1 MCKVLDFYCW
11 TVEFGRWEARAV
23 KSYSMAE
30 LEARKLKYPTTGTE
44 SLLLGILTEG
54 KIEQSRKCSI
64 QNSTIAV
71 YRPTCK
77 FRKIV
82 CKCCQLEHFEC
93 VVNCATPIHVSMF
106 MGTLLQGANNLE
118 FRQIQVL
125 YKYEIRSMC
134 WFGYIYDTRVG
145 CIFMLFSS

>member
-1 MCKVLDFYCW
+1 MCKSLDSHCW

-54 KIEQSRKCSI
+54 EIKQSSKCSI
-64 QNSTIAV
+64 QNSTIT
-71 YRPTCK
+71 TCK
-77 FRKIV
+77 FLQDCV
-82 CKCCQLEHFEC
+82 QNAVMLNTCEC

-106 MGTLLQGANNLE
+106 MVTFFQGTNNFE

-125 YKYEIRSMC
+125 YKYKIRSMC
-134 WFGYIYDTRVG
+134 WFG
-145 CIFMLFSS
+145 